1 MDSLALLEPKKNV
14 GDSSI
19 GPVDL
24 HVNLWKNGKK
34 CCLDIGIK
42 IKEYKHDSG
51 IIFLYVN
58 NIQEEDV
65 EDLSP
70 RLTQPTLLNAI
81 FNENYEV
88 TDKMPGHIGV
98 QSLERLE
105 DKFTICPI
113 NVKKPENTN
122 NCLEISWISNQST
135 KEEAKNLYLRFRIK
149 GEFINGLTQE
159 EDLSWLQDLAHTIDT
174 IDIRINQRRNLTKTL
189 LNDNK
194 KQFLKFESINCFV
207 IRSIKDQYTV
217 SSRTLKS
224 VRKLESLW
232 AEKYIEKEFCDKT
245 FAYQL
250 QHRREG
256 EPLDDFGMTMQ
267 FKILRGVKFWLCG
280 YFILM
285 LVNYFSQKGLDFSQ
299 KGLDFLYIS
308 LFTTSG

>member
-1 MDSLALLEPKKNV
+1 MTLALLEPKKSV

-24 HVNLWKNGKK
+24 HVNLWKNGNN

-58 NIQEEDV
+58 NLQREDV

-70 RLTQPTLLNAI
+70 KLTEATLLNAI
-81 FNENYEV
+81 FNENYAA
-88 TDKMPGHIGV
+88 TGQMPGRIDVH
-98 QSLERLE
+98 SLERTG

-113 NVKKPENTN
+113 TFTKDKSG
-122 NCLEISWISNQST
+122 CLGICWTSS
-135 KEEAKNLYLRFRIK
+135 KGANLYLRFRIK

-159 EDLSWLQDLAHTIDT
+159 EDLSWLQELAYTIDT

-189 LNDNK
+189 LNDTK

-267 FKILRGVKFWLCG
+267 FKILRGVKFWLLG
-280 YFILM
+280 YFTLM
-285 LVNYFSQKGLDFSQ
+285 LINYFFTKVLDCF
-299 KGLDFLYIS
+299 IS

>member
-1 MDSLALLEPKKNV
+1 MDSLALLEPKKSLEN
-14 GDSSI
+14 SSI

-24 HVNLWKNGKK
+24 HVNLWKNGKN
-34 CCLDIGIK
+34 CFLDIGIK

-51 IIFLYVN
+51 VIFLYVKDL
-58 NIQEEDV
+58 QCEDV

-70 RLTQPTLLNAI
+70 KLTEATLLNAI
-81 FNENYEV
+81 FNENYRPTPAIERY
-88 TDKMPGHIGV
+88 TDV
-98 QSLERLE
+98 QSAEKSE

-113 NVKKPENTN
+113 VKKLDDKSQ
-122 NCLEISWISNQST
+122 CLEISWTSNQST

-149 GEFINGLTQE
+149 GDFINGLSQKEHLSRLQE
-159 EDLSWLQDLAHTIDT
+159 LAYTVDT
-174 IDIRINQRRNLTKTL
+174 IDIRINQRRNLTKTPL
-189 LNDNK
+189 MNDNT
-194 KQFLKFESINCFV
+194 KQFLKFKSINCFV

-267 FKILRGVKFWLCG
+267 FKILRGVKFWLLG
-280 YFILM
+280 YFTLM
-285 LVNYFSQKGLDFSQ
+285 LINYFFTKVLDCF
-299 KGLDFLYIS
+299 IS